1 MKREQGY
8 FNLDSLESKLKIIDY
23 VVKRTGVLYHVEI
36 DGIRYFFKECGYRD
50 AITEL
55 LISEI
60 LSKIGVSNV
69 KYDLTKFRYKKGV
82 ISKSFKREGFK
93 YTSGKGIIDEY
104 LDALEVECEKE
115 KGTPHGEVLFEE
127 YQMYRNRSDGNFSV
141 NNLELIMHAIEYHV
155 RNRKNPQIDFNN
167 IMNGIVKYYLTDIL
181 ILNQDRNR
189 NNWWIEENDES
200 IGLCPAFDH
209 EESIRENNWK
219 SIRVVPYDESKQKAT
234 AYTELE
240 SFISKSDNFYFE
252 EFIRLRNE
260 LSLETLDECFG
271 IVEAK
276 IKLEIK
282 PNIKEKIREIYK
294 SHIQK
299 IDKIIES
306 RKKKLNDYSDHE
318 DR

>member
-8 FNLDSLESKLKIIDY
+8 FNLDSLESKLNVIDY

-55 LISEI
+55 LISEM

-69 KYDLTKFRYKKGV
+69 RYDLTKFRHKKGV
-82 ISKSFKREGFK
+82 ISQSFKREGFE
-93 YTSGKGIIDEY
+93 YTSGIGIIDEY

-115 KGTPHGEVLFEE
+115 KGTSHGDVLLEE
-127 YQMYRNRSDGNFSV
+127 YQMYRNRRDGNFSV

-155 RNRKNPQIDFNN
+155 RNRKNPQMDFNN
-167 IMNGIVKYYLTDIL
+167 IMNGLVKYYLTDIL

-189 NNWWIEENDES
+189 SNWWIEENDES

-209 EESIRENNWK
+209 EEAFRESNWK
-219 SIRVVPYDESKQKAT
+219 SIRVAPYDESKQKAN

-240 SFISKSDNFYFE
+240 AFISKSDISYFE
-252 EFIRLRNE
+252 EFIRLRNG
-260 LSLETLDECFG
+260 LSLEILDECFE

-276 IKLEIK
+276 IKSEIK
-282 PNIKEKIREIYK
+282 PNIKEKIRETYK
-294 SHIQK
+294 IHIQK

-306 RKKKLNDYSDHE
+306 RKKKTKDYSDYE